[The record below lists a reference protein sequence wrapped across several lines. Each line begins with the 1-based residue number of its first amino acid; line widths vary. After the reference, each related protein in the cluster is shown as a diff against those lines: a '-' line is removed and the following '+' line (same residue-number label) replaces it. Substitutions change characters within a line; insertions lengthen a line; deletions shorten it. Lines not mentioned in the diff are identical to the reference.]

1 MSCDQMKTF
10 YFQFC
15 KTFPQDLH
23 KPKAF
28 GGITKP
34 QMKEPLGGAIISMV
48 CGDLVFDWAIFQ
60 IIEIV

>member
-1 MSCDQMKTF
+1 MSRDKMKKF
-10 YFQFC
+10 YFQFY

-34 QMKEPLGGAIISMV
+34 QMKEPLRV
-48 CGDLVFDWAIFQ
+48 CHYIYGVRRLSF
-60 IIEIV
+60 